1 MIMRWNDWYP
11 FNEENIRKHAPA
23 EEGIYRIKLSEGNC
37 FVLGPLGWELCTA
50 EPSLIKAFNSNEPLR
65 VYSCKRGNK
74 VSICTDLVYI
84 GSTENQNLQTRLR
97 QHLSNSSGSPCI
109 QELLNM
115 GYQLFFSFL
124 SRASDAYEAER
135 NLYRRFIEATRG
147 YCPPCDRNSRE
158 CQAERGR

>member
-1 MIMRWNDWYP
+1 MIMGWSKWYP
-11 FNEENIRKHAPA
+11 LNEENIREHAPA
-23 EEGIYRIKLSEGNC
+23 EAGIYRIKLSAGNC
-37 FVLGPLGWELCTA
+37 FVLGPQGWELCTA
-50 EPSLIKAFNSNEPLR
+50 KPLLIIAFNSNEPLR
-65 VYSCKRGNK
+65 VSRCERDN
-74 VSICTDLVYI
+74 ICTDLVYI
-84 GSTENQNLQTRLR
+84 GSTENQTLQARLR